1 MEDNKIIQLYFA
13 RSETAIQE
21 TDAKYGG
28 YCYSIA
34 YHILTNRE
42 DAEECVSDT
51 YWQAWNTI
59 PPNRP
64 NLLAAFLG
72 KITRCTAIDRWRKLS
87 AGKRGS
93 GEFELALD
101 ELTDC
106 AAPGEGVEE
115 GLLRKESVR
124 ALNRFLASLPQAE
137 RQILL
142 CRYWYMDPIPEIA
155 KATGFSQSKVTSML
169 HRTRGKLRIF
179 LQKEGLA

>member
-51 YWQAWNTI
+51 YWQRSEYHSAQQAESAGRI
-59 PPNRP
+59 PW
-64 NLLAAFLG
+64 
-72 KITRCTAIDRWRKLS
+72 KDHRCTAIDRWRKLS

-106 AAPGEGVEE
+106 AAPREGVEE

-169 HRTRGKLRIF
+169 HRIRGKLRIF